1 MINDHQSEIQRGFT
15 AGVSPLNAALILEEV
30 TRKYKDQG
38 DPVYFI
44 FLDAKSTFDVVDHT
58 HLMRQLYHTG
68 VDNTHWSLID
78 DMHQNASSIVKWAG
92 DHSDPFEVNQG
103 VRQGGILS
111 ADLYKIHINPALE
124 RLKNSGVGYRIG
136 DIFCGATA
144 CADDRTVGSKDPNG
158 GQVMLSVLF
167 NAWKI
172 RLSTGEKCY
181 SDGSAIIEQYI
192 EFYRTW
198 LWTKLYKTVLS
209 QVSTTAHL
217 GIKRSMS
224 LGKLG
229 TKMYSTT

>member
-1 MINDHQSEIQRGFT
+1 MNNDHQSEIQRGFT

-30 TRKYKDQG
+30 TREYKDQG
-38 DPVYFI
+38 DPVYLI
-44 FLDAKSTFDVVDHT
+44 FLEAKSTFDVVDHT

-68 VDNTHWSLID
+68 VDNTHWSLVD

-158 GQVMLSVLF
+158 GQVMLSESEDF
-167 NAWKI
+167 
-172 RLSTGEKCY
+172 STLGRFDYQPVKSVTVTVQPSSSSTSNSTEPDFELNC
-181 SDGSAIIEQYI
+181 
-192 EFYRTW
+192 
-198 LWTKLYKTVLS
+198 TKLS
-209 QVSTTAHL
+209 
-217 GIKRSMS
+217 
-224 LGKLG
+224 
-229 TKMYSTT
+229 